1 MKFKPS
7 SKYKITDREEME
19 LHLHLKRK
27 GGNTHRDKSGY
38 RRFEKHKKRLAETC

>member
-7 SKYKITDREEME
+7 SKYKITDCEEME

-27 GGNTHRDKSGY
+27 GGHTHRDKSGY
-38 RRFEKHKKRLAETC
+38 RRFEKHKKRLSETC